1 MNGIVIAAI
10 VVAGIGL
17 AAGIL
22 LGIASIVFSVKQNE
36 KEQKLLEVLPGANCG
51 ACSFAGC
58 ADYARALATGKVKI
72 TLCPVGGEA
81 GVKKIAAVLGVEAGE
96 TRKKVA
102 FVHCAGDCGH
112 AKQRAE
118 YKGVSSCYA
127 ANLLCKGEKAC
138 PYGCAALGD
147 CVAACKYDAIS
158 VKDGVAVVD
167 CSKCVGCGMCAAAC
181 PKKLITLVY
190 AGDYAHVVCRNADK
204 GAETRAV
211 CSTGCIG
218 CSKCVKT
225 CENGAITLLDNHAQI
240 DIEKCVGCGKCVSA
254 CPVGAIKM

>member
-1 MNGIVIAAI
+1 MNGILLAAI

-17 AAGIL
+17 AAGVL
-22 LGIASIVFSVKQNE
+22 LGIASIVFRVKVNE
-36 KEQKLLEVLPGANCG
+36 KEQKLLEILPGANCG

-72 TLCPVGGEA
+72 TLCPVGGEE

-102 FVHCAGDCGH
+102 FVHCGGDCGH
-112 AKQRAE
+112 AKARSE
-118 YKGVSSCYA
+118 YKGVKTCYA

-138 PYGCAALGD
+138 AFGCAALGD
-147 CVAACKYDAIS
+147 CVKACKYGAIS

-181 PKKLITLVY
+181 PKKIITLVY
-190 AGDYAHVVCRNADK
+190 AGDYAHLGCRNSDK
-204 GAETRAV
+204 GGETRAV
-211 CSTGCIG
+211 YTAGCIG
-218 CSKCVKT
+218 CGKCMRT
-225 CENGAITLLDNHAQI
+225 CENGAIALIDNLAQI
-240 DIEKCVGCGKCVSA
+240 DDEKCIGCGKCAAA
-254 CPVGAIKM
+254 CPTGAIKF

>member
-1 MNGIVIAAI
+1 MNGILIAAA

-17 AAGIL
+17 AAGVL
-22 LGIASIVFSVKQNE
+22 LGIASIVFRVKTNE
-36 KEQKLLEVLPGANCG
+36 KEQKLLEILPGANCG

-81 GVKKIAAVLGVEAGE
+81 GVRKIAAVLGVEAGE

-102 FVHCAGDCGH
+102 FVHCGGDCGH
-112 AKQRAE
+112 AKIRAE

-138 PYGCAALGD
+138 AYGCAGFGD
-147 CVAACKYDAIS
+147 CVEACKYGAIS
-158 VKDGVAVVD
+158 VQNGVAVVD

-190 AGDYAHVVCRNADK
+190 AGDRAQLACRNSDK
-204 GAETRAV
+204 GGETRAV
-211 CSTGCIG
+211 CSAGCLG
-218 CSKCVKT
+218 CGKCVRV
-225 CENGAITLLDNHAQI
+225 CENGAITLLDNQAQF
-240 DIEKCVGCGKCVSA
+240 DDEKCIGCGKCVSA